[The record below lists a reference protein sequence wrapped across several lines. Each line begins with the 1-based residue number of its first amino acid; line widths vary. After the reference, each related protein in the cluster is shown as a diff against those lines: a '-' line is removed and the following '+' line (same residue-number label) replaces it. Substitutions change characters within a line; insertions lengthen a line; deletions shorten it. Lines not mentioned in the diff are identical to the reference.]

1 MDFEWDLVKAVENSR
16 KHRVGFEEAAT
27 VFGDR
32 LALTFDDPDN
42 SDKERRFLTFGVSKR
57 GHLLIVSHTYHRR
70 RIRIISAR
78 RVDRSERRIYEEG

>member
-1 MDFEWDLVKAVENSR
+1 MDFEWDPIKAVENSR

-27 VFGDR
+27 AFGDS

-42 SDKERRFLTFGVSKR
+42 SDEERRFLTFGISDR
-57 GHLLIVSHTYHRR
+57 GRLLIVSHTYRRR

-78 RVDRSERRIYEEG
+78 RVDRSEQQIYEKG